1 MFATLLRNNGAQDQ
15 DDAQATLDA
24 LDKSQAVIEFTL
36 DGTILDAN
44 ENFLEAL
51 GYTLE
56 EIRGQSHSLFV
67 DPDYARSLEYKQFW
81 ASLKQGNYQSAE
93 YKRIAKGGREIWIQA
108 SYNPVFDSQG
118 RPYKVVKYAT
128 DITEQK
134 LRNADYEGQLNAI
147 SKAQAVIQFT
157 LEGTII
163 EANENFLKAM
173 GYTLDEIKGQ
183 HHSLFIDP
191 DYARS
196 NEYKQFWASLKQGI
210 YQAAEYKRFAKGG
223 REIWIQASY
232 NPIFDP
238 SGRPF
243 KVVKYATDI
252 TKQVRQRQE
261 SEKAG
266 NLVDNNLG
274 KISAAIESISN
285 QTSSVAD
292 AATQTSANL
301 QTVASG
307 AEEMTASIQDIAASV
322 TISRNAVEKAMMET
336 DSAGER
342 AALLSHA
349 AESMSGVTEF
359 IQHIANNINLLAL
372 NATIE
377 SARAGEAG
385 KGFAVVATEV
395 KSLARQV
402 AEATERISKEISGVQ
417 DVSSKVVEALGS
429 IKNSMGEVEGS
440 VTGVAGAIEE
450 QSAVTREISTNMQM
464 MAGAMRSV
472 EESIQGILLGVKD
485 AKAVSSESRELY
497 AELRK
502 IAA

>member
-1 MFATLLRNNGAQDQ
+1 MFALLKTYQQ
-15 DDAQATLDA
+15 EPDDAEAKLEA

-36 DGTILDAN
+36 DGTILNAN
-44 ENFLEAL
+44 ENFLKTL
-51 GYTLE
+51 GYTLD
-56 EIRGQSHSLFV
+56 EIKGQHHSLLV
-67 DPDYARSLEYKQFW
+67 DSEYARSPEYKQFW
-81 ASLKQGNYQSAE
+81 SSLRQGNYQSAE
-93 YKRIAKGGREIWIQA
+93 YKRLAKGGREVWIQA
-108 SYNPVFDSQG
+108 SYNPIFDQAG
-118 RPYKVVKYAT
+118 KPYMVVKYAT

-134 LRNADYEGQLNAI
+134 LRNADYEGQLKAI

-157 LEGTII
+157 LDGTILD
-163 EANENFLKAM
+163 ANENFLKTL
-173 GYTLDEIKGQ
+173 GYNFEEIKGQ
-183 HHSLFIDP
+183 HHSLFVEP
-191 DYARS
+191 EYARGT
-196 NEYKQFWASLKQGI
+196 EYKQFWSSLRQGI
-210 YQAAEYKRFAKGG
+210 YQSAEYKRIGKGG

-238 SGRPF
+238 SGKPF

-252 TKQVRQRQE
+252 TQQVRQRTE
-261 SEKAG
+261 SDRAG
-266 NLVDNNLG
+266 GLVDSNLG
-274 KISAAIESISN
+274 KITDTIESISN
-285 QTSSVAD
+285 QTSSVAE

-322 TISRNAVEKAMMET
+322 TISRNAVEKAMAET
-336 DSAGER
+336 ESAGER

-377 SARAGEAG
+377 SARAEEAG

-429 IKNSMGEVEGS
+429 IKSSMGEVEGS
-440 VTGVAGAIEE
+440 VAGVAGAIEE

-472 EESIQGILLGVKD
+472 EESIQGILIGVKD
-485 AKAVSSESRELY
+485 AKTISAESRELY

-502 IAA
+502 LAA